1 MLRKFAVAGLMLFFL
16 SALVIPLSAA
26 DKLKDEQERVQAAAA
41 VLDAIM
47 AAPDKS
53 IPRDLLDRSYAMC
66 VIPHVVKGALGFGGS
81 FGKGLIATRMANGA
95 WGTPAFVDL
104 SGGSVGFQIGVS
116 ATDLVLVFTDKG
128 GLQGLLSGKLK
139 FGVDAS
145 ATAGPVGRTAEA
157 STDVKMKSAIYSYSR
172 AKGLFAGVALDGAVL
187 GIDDSANHKVYGNGI
202 TGTDILIK
210 NKVKLNATVKP
221 FKDALTRN
229 ARRRTK

>member
-1 MLRKFAVAGLMLFFL
+1 LMLFFL

-139 FGVDAS
+139 FGVDAA

-187 GIDDSANHKVYGNGI
+187 GIDDSADHKVYGNGI

>member
-1 MLRKFAVAGLMLFFL
+1 MLRRFAVAGLMLFFL

-139 FGVDAS
+139 FGVDAA

-187 GIDDSANHKVYGNGI
+187 GIDDSADHKVYGNGI

>member
-139 FGVDAS
+139 FGVDAA

-187 GIDDSANHKVYGNGI
+187 GIDDSADHKVYGNGI